1 MTVTLRD
8 HASEVIRSP
17 VIVGP
22 AETLRDVS
30 RTLWRESVGAAIVGS
45 IDEAVGIISER
56 DVVAE
61 LAQGAEADTVT
72 AEQAMTGAIVAARP
86 GDRLLDVIFLMLAE
100 GVRHVPVVD
109 EVGTVTGMVS
119 VRDLLR
125 PLLVEALGE

>member
-22 AETLRDVS
+22 DETLRDVS
-30 RTLWRESVGAAIVGS
+30 RTLWRESIGAAIVGS

-61 LAQGAEADTVT
+61 LAQGADADSVT
-72 AEQAMTGAIVAARP
+72 AERAMTGVIVAARP
-86 GDRLLDVIFLMLAE
+86 GTTSRT
-100 GVRHVPVVD
+100 RQ
-109 EVGTVTGMVS
+109 
-119 VRDLLR
+119 
-125 PLLVEALGE
+125 